1 AAAPTSPGDFIVYQN
16 DTLPRFTDNAGNSLT
31 STTNEPSLGVNGRVV
46 FWTGNWY
53 AAVSGNRGQTF
64 SYVDPRSF
72 PSVNGG
78 FCCDQATYYE
88 RTRGAMFWLL
98 QYSPDNTTNTYRIA
112 VARGQVDL
120 LNNSWLVYDFTP
132 ASFGLTTPPAGAAGF
147 WLDFPDLAV
156 SDNFLYFTASIVPRI
171 TGAPPGTCAPGVSC
185 TCPGPHPNCRSS
197 SAVIARIPLN
207 EISQG
212 QNINF
217 NFAVLPRVPLRLT
230 HGATSTMYFGA
241 HNSNTQIRI
250 YRWDENSG
258 TIYHDDV
265 DHSAYNTPA
274 TNQPRMIATS
284 PDGTNFAGFADDR
297 ILGAEVGNGGILF

>member
-1 AAAPTSPGDFIVYQN
+1 TNPETIPGGAPVLRKSKTEKPAAAPTSPGDFIVYQN

-120 LNNSWLVYDFTP
+120 LNNSWLVYDFT
-132 ASFGLTTPPAGAAGF
+132 
-147 WLDFPDLAV
+147 
-156 SDNFLYFTASIVPRI
+156 
-171 TGAPPGTCAPGVSC
+171 
-185 TCPGPHPNCRSS
+185 
-197 SAVIARIPLN
+197 
-207 EISQG
+207 
-212 QNINF
+212 
-217 NFAVLPRVPLRLT
+217 
-230 HGATSTMYFGA
+230 
-241 HNSNTQIRI
+241 
-250 YRWDENSG
+250 
-258 TIYHDDV
+258 
-265 DHSAYNTPA
+265 
-274 TNQPRMIATS
+274 
-284 PDGTNFAGFADDR
+284 
-297 ILGAEVGNGGILF
+297 